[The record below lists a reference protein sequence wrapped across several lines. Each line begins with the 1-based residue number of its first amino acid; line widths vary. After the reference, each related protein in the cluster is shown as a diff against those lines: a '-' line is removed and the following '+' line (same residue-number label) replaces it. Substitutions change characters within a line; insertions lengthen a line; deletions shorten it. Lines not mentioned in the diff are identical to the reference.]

1 MAIKTITISASIP
14 NGESTPIVS
23 TFTVEVDENSAKDIT
38 LEYLPA
44 SEGGPLMRPKT
55 PPR

>member
-1 MAIKTITISASIP
+1 MEE
-14 NGESTPIVS
+14 GTPILNS
-23 TFTVEVDENSAKDIT
+23 FDVEVDELSVKDIT
-38 LEYLPA
+38 LEYIPA

>member
-1 MAIKTITISASIP
+1 MAIKTITISTSIP
-14 NGESTPIVS
+14 MEEGTPILNS
-23 TFTVEVDENSAKDIT
+23 FDVEVDELSVKDIT
-38 LEYLPA
+38 LEYIPA